1 MAINETGKVET
12 RSLESKS
19 RRKVVKQIAGGV
31 TALAAYHVL
40 PVKWEKPII
49 EQVFLPAHAQ
59 TSGVVEGEIVEH
71 SHPHTHD
78 EDHPETHVDSH
89 SHSDPHPDTDAHKH
103 AHDVTDPKQKQH
115 VLDQSSPSPLVT
127 ISSPR
132 LQAVPSDNEWHY
144 DYIRSITNG
153 PVELSHT
160 LENIDISLVLGTGG
174 PDSVPDGT
182 VRTRY
187 LRIPFVLLSPGQT
200 LRLTVTSPDPN
211 VVITGSPLDI
221 VAPVP

>member
-1 MAINETGKVET
+1 MLLKVRGLGFSAEHSGAVQFFLIGYFM
-12 RSLESKS
+12 RMSIELN
-19 RRKVVKQIAGGV
+19 IAN
-31 TALAAYHVL
+31 TNLFNC
-40 PVKWEKPII
+40 I
-49 EQVFLPAHAQ
+49 
-59 TSGVVEGEIVEH
+59 EGEIVEH

-78 EDHPETHVDSH
+78 ENHPETHVDSH

-115 VLDQSSPSPLVT
+115 VLDQSSPSPIVT